1 MKDLNEIKEKAKKC
15 LGCKNKP
22 CSIACPMHT
31 QIPDFIEKIKQDKLE
46 EAYQILIQNNI
57 FSHVCSLIC
66 PQENQCEGNCVRGI
80 KGTPTEIGE
89 LESFVNEWAEYNNI
103 MPNIIQEKKTE
114 KKVAIIG
121 AGPAGLSCSFEL
133 AKNGIKSVVFEKE
146 KDIGGIL
153 NYGIPDFR
161 LDKKILTRIC
171 EILKKLGVEFKFE
184 QILGNNISIENLKY
198 NFDFVFVGIGA
209 EISSIYSLSETKLD
223 SVYDSDHFLRA
234 YNNNK
239 YIKNLGKVV
248 VIGGGNVA
256 MDAARSAVRM
266 GAEEVSILYRRDEV
280 HMPARKEELKDAI
293 KDGVKFIELTRV
305 DKANLEDGKIV
316 SVHCNKTKIVD
327 GKAVDIPGEE
337 FDYPAN
343 TVVFAIGL
351 KPNKEILKKEGL
363 ELTEWGT
370 IKADENGETSIKNVY
385 CGGDVADNKSVVCK
399 AIASG
404 KRAAQAI
411 INKI

>member
-1 MKDLNEIKEKAKKC
+1 M
-15 LGCKNKP
+15 
-22 CSIACPMHT
+22 
-31 QIPDFIEKIKQDKLE
+31 
-46 EAYQILIQNNI
+46 
-57 FSHVCSLIC
+57 
-66 PQENQCEGNCVRGI
+66 
-80 KGTPTEIGE
+80 
-89 LESFVNEWAEYNNI
+89 
-103 MPNIIQEKKTE
+103 
-114 KKVAIIG
+114 
-121 AGPAGLSCSFEL
+121 
-133 AKNGIKSVVFEKE
+133 
-146 KDIGGIL
+146 
-153 NYGIPDFR
+153 
-161 LDKKILTRIC
+161 
-171 EILKKLGVEFKFE
+171 
-184 QILGNNISIENLKY
+184 
-198 NFDFVFVGIGA
+198 FVGIGA

-223 SVYDSDHFLRA
+223 SVYDSDQFLRA

-239 YIKNLGKVV
+239 YIKNIGKVV

-266 GAEEVSILYRRDEV
+266 GAEEVSILYRRDEA

-370 IKADENGETSIKNVY
+370 IKTDENGETSIKNVY

-411 INKI
+411 INKT